1 MRYTVTMP
9 SPFPGMDPYLE
20 GALWPDV
27 HHSLGVAI
35 RNQLAGTIDRRY
47 SIRLETSV
55 VSDESGSEPV
65 AIMFPDVHLHHPVE
79 LESTERVSSVATL
92 SPPMIVPAPTLARIT
107 SIRVR
112 LAGERTLVTSIE
124 ILSPANK
131 YGNSFQKF
139 YQKWDNMRRAGVNLV
154 EIDFIRRG
162 RRIFSQPSLRDAPY
176 LVTVTPGSRA
186 NTGAWPISLRES
198 LPEIPIPLLAS
209 DGEARLNL
217 QELFAIVY
225 EQGRYAN
232 DIDYAR
238 DSPPPPALSVED
250 AAWVRSLSSPAER

>member
-1 MRYTVTMP
+1 
-9 SPFPGMDPYLE
+9 
-20 GALWPDV
+20 
-27 HHSLGVAI
+27 
-35 RNQLAGTIDRRY
+35 
-47 SIRLETSV
+47 
-55 VSDESGSEPV
+55 
-65 AIMFPDVHLHHPVE
+65 
-79 LESTERVSSVATL
+79 
-92 SPPMIVPAPTLARIT
+92 MIVPAPTLARIT

-124 ILSPANK
+124 VLSPANK

-162 RRIFSQPSLRDAPY
+162 RRIFSQPGLRDAPY

-198 LPEIPIPLLAS
+198 LPEIPSPLLAP
-209 DGEARLNL
+209 DAEARLNL
-217 QELFAIVY
+217 QELFAIIY
-225 EQGRYAN
+225 EEGRYAN
-232 DIDYAR
+232 DIDYLR